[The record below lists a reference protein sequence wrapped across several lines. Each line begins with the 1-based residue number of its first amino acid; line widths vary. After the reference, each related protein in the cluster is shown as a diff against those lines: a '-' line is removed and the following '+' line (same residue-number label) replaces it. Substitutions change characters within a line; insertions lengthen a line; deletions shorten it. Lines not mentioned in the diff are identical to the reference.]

1 MGLMALLEKTLNS
14 PTATATTA
22 TTATHGRGVTV
33 ATVAT
38 VAVAT
43 ELILK
48 TERPYLRLVRAGDPP
63 TEREAVT
70 IEQRQQLFES
80 KGFTA
85 AESESL
91 AHGLMLRDRDTGDN
105 RRACSECGNWYA
117 GRCKVRRYPCGDSDI
132 YTLHRCE
139 GFETK

>member
-1 MGLMALLEKTLNS
+1 MSLMQLLESIKRQ
-14 PTATATTA
+14 TATANKA

-33 ATVAT
+33 ATLAT
-38 VAVAT
+38 VALAT
-43 ELILK
+43 EPILK
-48 TERPYLRLVRAGDPP
+48 TERPYLRLVRAGAPP
-63 TEREAVT
+63 TEHEAVT

-105 RRACSECGNWYA
+105 RRACGECGNWYA
-117 GRCKVRRYPCGDSDI
+117 GWCKVRRYPIGDEPVI
-132 YTLHRCE
+132 YALHRCE
-139 GFETK
+139 GFET

>member
-1 MGLMALLEKTLNS
+1 MGLMQLLESIKRQ
-14 PTATATTA
+14 TATATTA
-22 TTATHGRGVTV
+22 TTATHDEGVTV

-43 ELILK
+43 EPILK
-48 TERPYLRLVRAGDPP
+48 TERPYLRLVRAGAPP
-63 TEREAVT
+63 TKHEMAT
-70 IEQRQQLFES
+70 IKQRQQLFES

-105 RRACSECGNWYA
+105 RRACGECGNWYG
-117 GRCKVRRYPCGDSDI
+117 GRCKVRLYPCGDSDI

>member
-1 MGLMALLEKTLNS
+1 MGLMQLLETLNT
-14 PTATATTA
+14 PAAAATTA
-22 TTATHGRGVTV
+22 TTATHEGGVTL

-43 ELILK
+43 APNLK

-63 TEREAVT
+63 TEREMAT

-91 AHGLMLRDRDTGDN
+91 AHGLMLRDRDVVDN
-105 RRACSECGNWYA
+105 RRACGECRNWFG
-117 GRCKVRRYPCGDSDI
+117 GRCNLRLYPIGDEPVI
-132 YTLHRCE
+132 YALHRCD
-139 GFETK
+139 GFET

>member
-1 MGLMALLEKTLNS
+1 MGLMQLLESIKRQ
-14 PTATATTA
+14 TATATTA
-22 TTATHGRGVTV
+22 TTATHDEGVTV

-43 ELILK
+43 EPILK
-48 TERPYLRLVRAGDPP
+48 TERPYLRLVRAGAPP
-63 TEREAVT
+63 TASELQT

-80 KGFTA
+80 KGFTD

-105 RRACSECGNWYA
+105 RRACGECGNWYG

-139 GFETK
+139 GFET